1 MANNY
6 KHIKIVSKK
15 GIAGKKSTLVSPAN
29 DNRKI
34 VTKKECSPDTRLP
47 NTLNSL
53 LIK

>member
-6 KHIKIVSKK
+6 KHLEIVSKRNSR
-15 GIAGKKSTLVSPAN
+15 KKSTLVSPAN

-34 VTKKECSPDTRLP
+34 VTNKKCSPNTRIP
-47 NTLNSL
+47 NTQNSL

>member
-6 KHIKIVSKK
+6 KHLEIVSKK

-34 VTKKECSPDTRLP
+34 VTNKKCSPNTRIP
-47 NTLNSL
+47 NTQNSL